1 MVVCPKSM
9 KKMKLC
15 PGQCFLGKFFLVL
28 VLFFLATCHALQLWA
43 THFIIFLHW
52 IACPSTVWAAPWMIA
67 ASCHCLLC
75 SPCFCFLLDPSLRC
89 MFTPVHS
96 CITNFHSYS
105 HIVTL
110 NRFCQVK
117 LLFQMHATSTLNILR
132 SKQIVYKVPNV
143 AESLQLHG
151 NYVRQLLLIRPSG
164 QGHLPFSWDPP
175 NGHHLKHTFWQVDCV
190 LEWKQKFRL
199 HSYEICTI
207 PFNLKVQFLHYI
219 RYSLVQ
225 LLNFVAIQ
233 QKCWI
238 QQLLAALEISS
249 NCKMVKA
256 WKALCVRC
264 MRKWKHLDVKE
275 ELSRITEF
283 CAHQS
288 SHCTHRA
295 SQFKCVKV

>member
-1 MVVCPKSM
+1 
-9 KKMKLC
+9 
-15 PGQCFLGKFFLVL
+15 
-28 VLFFLATCHALQLWA
+28 
-43 THFIIFLHW
+43 
-52 IACPSTVWAAPWMIA
+52 
-67 ASCHCLLC
+67 
-75 SPCFCFLLDPSLRC
+75 
-89 MFTPVHS
+89 
-96 CITNFHSYS
+96 
-105 HIVTL
+105 
-110 NRFCQVK
+110 
-117 LLFQMHATSTLNILR
+117 
-132 SKQIVYKVPNV
+132 
-143 AESLQLHG
+143 
-151 NYVRQLLLIRPSG
+151 
-164 QGHLPFSWDPP
+164 
-175 NGHHLKHTFWQVDCV
+175 
-190 LEWKQKFRL
+190 
-199 HSYEICTI
+199 
-207 PFNLKVQFLHYI
+207 
-219 RYSLVQ
+219 